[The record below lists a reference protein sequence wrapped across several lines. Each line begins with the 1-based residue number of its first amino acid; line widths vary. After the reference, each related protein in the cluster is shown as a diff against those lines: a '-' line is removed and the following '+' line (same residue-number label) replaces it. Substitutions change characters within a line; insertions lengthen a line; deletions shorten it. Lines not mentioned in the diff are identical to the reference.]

1 MRIPKTFNMFGT
13 LTLMLFKKIDDNLPF
28 SSMISEIMTHTFLKI
43 KTEISF
49 ILIDYRKLSK
59 IVYILLYLSF
69 CVYVT

>member
-1 MRIPKTFNMFGT
+1 
-13 LTLMLFKKIDDNLPF
+13 MLFKKIDDNLPF

-59 IVYILLYLSF
+59 IVYI
-69 CVYVT
+69 